1 MIEIKDKDDIIFCN
15 ALIDFYSPTCAPC
28 RKMMPILEQ
37 LEQESNTKFYKVNAV
52 ENPEL
57 VNRFGVQGLPTILVL
72 EGGILE
78 EKFVGLTS
86 KSKIKLAIGE

>member
-1 MIEIKDKDDIIFCN
+1 MLEIEDKDNINFCN

-28 RKMMPILEQ
+28 RKMMPILEE
-37 LEQESNTKFYKVNAV
+37 LEQESPIIFFKVNAL

-57 VNRFGVQGLPTILVL
+57 VKRFGVQGLPTILVI
-72 EGGILE
+72 EGGITK
-78 EKFVGLTS
+78 EKFIGLTS